1 MSKPKTLEALK
12 NQFPGQSP
20 EILLKLA
27 KTLDIPVSLE
37 DEMTMGT
44 QFVEVKRG
52 KAKEAKTMIRTPD
65 VKVDG
70 KTIVGVCVDPKVL
83 LATITALIDFA
94 RNNKL
99 NG

>member
-12 NQFPGQSP
+12 NQFEEQPADV
-20 EILLKLA
+20 LLKLA
-27 KTLDIPVSLE
+27 KALDIPVSIE
-37 DEMTMGT
+37 QEMTMGT

-52 KAKEAKTMIRTPD
+52 KATEAKTMIRTPD

-70 KTIVGVCVDPKVL
+70 KNIVGVNIDPRVL
-83 LATITALIDFA
+83 LPTITALIEFA
-94 RNNKL
+94 RNNKI